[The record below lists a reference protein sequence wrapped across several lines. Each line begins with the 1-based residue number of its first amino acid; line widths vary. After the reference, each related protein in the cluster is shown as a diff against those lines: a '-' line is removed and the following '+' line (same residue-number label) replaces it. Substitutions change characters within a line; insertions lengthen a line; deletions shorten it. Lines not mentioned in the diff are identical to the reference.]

1 MFARISDAGAR
12 LRLITDRLL
21 SKFGMGEN
29 GFLLIIAVLIGMV
42 TAAAAVGFHE
52 LILFVRQQTYG
63 RIGSDLL
70 YGRGVWLLI
79 ALPALGGL
87 VVGLFSRVVVRD
99 REGHGIIDVM
109 ESVLRTGGVIRPMSA
124 LEKIFTSGV
133 TIGSGGSA
141 GASPRG

>member
-12 LRLITDRLL
+12 LRLITERIL

-42 TAAAAVGFHE
+42 TAMAAVGFHE
-52 LILFVRQQTYG
+52 LILFVRHETYG
-63 RIGSDLL
+63 RIGADVL
-70 YGRGVWLLI
+70 YGRGVALLI

-109 ESVLRTGGVIRPMSA
+109 E
-124 LEKIFTSGV
+124 
-133 TIGSGGSA
+133 
-141 GASPRG
+141 